1 MQQPVL
7 SVEQLNVSVQTAN
20 GWCPIVRDLSI
31 EVMAGETLCM
41 VGESGCGKSLTAL
54 AIMRLLPRGARI
66 DGGRFVSA
74 ASTLPRWTSPRC
86 ATRGDAISR

>member
-7 SVEQLNVSVQTAN
+7 SVEHLNVSVQTAN

-31 EVMAGETLCM
+31 EVAAGETLCL

-54 AIMRLLPRGARI
+54 AIMRLLPQCAGTGPRDDLPGADDLAQSGHDNR
-66 DGGRFVSA
+66 
-74 ASTLPRWTSPRC
+74 
-86 ATRGDAISR
+86 